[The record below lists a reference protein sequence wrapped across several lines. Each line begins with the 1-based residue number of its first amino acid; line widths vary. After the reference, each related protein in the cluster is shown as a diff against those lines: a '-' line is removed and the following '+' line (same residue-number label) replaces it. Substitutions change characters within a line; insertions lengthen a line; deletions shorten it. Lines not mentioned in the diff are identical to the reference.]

1 MKILVSLFNFR
12 FRVLVGVFPVEL
24 GHEED
29 EEEEG
34 GEDSVAHQQVDE
46 VAVILGQELI
56 MTCHLEMIKW

>member
-1 MKILVSLFNFR
+1 M
-12 FRVLVGVFPVEL
+12 EL
-24 GHEED
+24 GLEED

-34 GEDSVAHQQVDE
+34 GEDSVAHQEIDE